1 MGNGYG
7 TTIFTSGMTM
17 PGLRSRLRGPDW
29 TPDPQGVGPTGPLVR
44 IEGHTVLAEATF
56 SVDDAGAPGPTGWRG
71 PGIRGTF
78 AGNGFPLPVPLRP
91 MSTDPG
97 EITALLGRWSQG
109 DAEAF
114 PRLVALAYDDL
125 RAIAHRRLLAT
136 GGGGTLAT
144 TALVH
149 EVFLRLVG
157 RDGGEWPSRAHFYAF
172 ASRAMRHIL
181 VDHARRARAERRGGD
196 QVRIPLEESAIGGTD
211 GPADVLGV
219 DDAVNHLAERH
230 PRMAQV
236 VEMRFFGGL
245 TVPEV
250 AEVLST
256 SIRTV
261 EREWTRA
268 KAYLLETLEGRD
280 GPEGAEE

>member
-1 MGNGYG
+1 
-7 TTIFTSGMTM
+7 
-17 PGLRSRLRGPDW
+17 
-29 TPDPQGVGPTGPLVR
+29 
-44 IEGHTVLAEATF
+44 
-56 SVDDAGAPGPTGWRG
+56 
-71 PGIRGTF
+71 
-78 AGNGFPLPVPLRP
+78 
-91 MSTDPG
+91 MSADPG
-97 EITALLGRWSQG
+97 EITALLNGWSNG
-109 DAEAF
+109 DPEAF

-136 GGGGTLAT
+136 GGGTLST

-157 RDGGEWPSRAHFYAF
+157 REGGGQWESRAHFYSF

-181 VDHARRARAERRGGD
+181 VDHARRAGAERRGGD
-196 QVRIPLEESAIGGTD
+196 QVRIPLEETAIAGVD

-219 DDAVNHLAERH
+219 DEALNRLAERN
-230 PRMAQV
+230 PRMAQIC
-236 VEMRFFGGL
+236 ELRFFGGL

-250 AEVLST
+250 AEVLAT

-268 KAYLLETLEGRD
+268 KAYLLESLEGAD
-280 GPEGAEE
+280 GTDRKGEL